1 MVRSGKQEKLAVK
14 KGPWSSDEDRKLIA
28 YIKKYGIWNWNQMP
42 EFAGLS
48 RSGKSC
54 RLRWVN
60 YLRPDVKL
68 GNFTEEEDQTIINM
82 HANLGSR
89 WSAIAKQLPGR
100 TDNQI
105 KNHWHT
111 RLKKRLLVKTSV
123 ANPGAKSQGTD
134 DGKSIQENSPG
145 GNAKEPATDTSEV
158 SKLEGLLHV
167 ENSINIPPIL
177 SPSCGHWDFGGS
189 TQENTSST
197 EIIEDSDQI
206 FWTQPFLMGN
216 LSMESQP
223 SAYIQ
228 SQFDPLIWS
237 QEPLSPSS
245 SFLDSGYCDSILFN
259 YSEKEDVSFL
269 ERPEFQF

>member
-82 HANLGSR
+82 HANLGSSFDLVV

-111 RLKKRLLVKTSV
+111 RLKKRLL
-123 ANPGAKSQGTD
+123 
-134 DGKSIQENSPG
+134 NSPG
-145 GNAKEPATDTSEV
+145 GNAKELATDTSEV
-158 SKLEGLLHV
+158 SELEGLLHV

-223 SAYIQ
+223 SAYIH
-228 SQFDPLIWS
+228 SQFDPLIWA
-237 QEPLSPSS
+237 QEPPSPSS

-259 YSEKEDVSFL
+259 YSEKEDVSCL